1 MFPRIKYFILSLEEK
16 DLSFP
21 LLAFLSLSGSYLHAA
36 AIWWYISSNV
46 PFFFFFSFPRIPPR
60 CERIS
65 TSQSDLFTL
74 PESAAP
80 KCFTSFFFLHSGAAV
95 IFWHVTCCHD
105 WRQPNPNLLCF
116 PSTTTS
122 TLLILNPLWCP
133 TYHPCIVSSSVLRR
147 AISLISA

>member
-21 LLAFLSLSGSYLHAA
+21 LLAFLSLSGSYLARCSDLVIHLLQ
-36 AIWWYISSNV
+36 ST
-46 PFFFFFSFPRIPPR
+46 FFFFFSFPRIPPR

-74 PESAAP
+74 TESAAP

-116 PSTTTS
+116 LSTTTS